1 MRSVGTVTP
10 AGAAAPEPQRPWRG
24 WMARPAAWIIVAWV
38 LTMIAVPILG
48 WTGGPP
54 AVRAGVILGVVLQAA
69 AVLAVLVQAW
79 GVGHT
84 AMTALVVV
92 PATWAVEWL
101 GSHTGFPFG
110 AYSYTDALRPQLGHV
125 PLLIP
130 LAWLMM
136 LPPAWAV
143 AATLTGTRRAAVFV
157 LVSALAFTAWDL
169 FLDPQMVAWGYW
181 VWHNP
186 GLYFGIPLVNFA
198 GWILASGA
206 VTVAV
211 LPLLR
216 SRPLPVRSLLVIYTI
231 TWALQL
237 IGQLFFWSMVG
248 PALFGGAAMGAFAL
262 LAWRKAG

>member
-10 AGAAAPEPQRPWRG
+10 AGATAPGPQRPWRG
-24 WMARPAAWIIVAWV
+24 WLTRPAAWLIVAWV

-48 WTGGPP
+48 WTGGPQ

-79 GVGHT
+79 GAGRT
-84 AMTALVVV
+84 AATALVVV

-110 AYSYTDALRPQLGHV
+110 AYSYTDALQPQLGHV

-143 AATLTGTRRAAVFV
+143 AATLTGPRRSWAFV

-186 GLYFGIPLVNFA
+186 GRYCGIPLVNFA
-198 GWILASGA
+198 GWLLASGA

-248 PALFGGAAMGAFAL
+248 PALVGGAAMGAFVF
-262 LAWRKAG
+262 LAWRKAR